1 MALFLGIDGG
11 GTKTR
16 CVVGDEHRVLG
27 TALASSS
34 KVQRVGEDEARRVS
48 HAVVKEAC
56 DAAGVSAKRIEHGCI
71 GISGFIDSSVAEWVR
86 GMLSEVISAPVDVVE
101 DVMIAL
107 EAAFGDAPGCIV
119 VAGTGSIAVG
129 RNEQCTLLRAGG
141 WGPAVSDE
149 GSGYWIGRAAVTAT
163 LRVYDSGKNT
173 ALLPAIMDA
182 WHLSTREEF
191 TRMASASP
199 PPDFA
204 QLFPKVLQT
213 AEMGDA
219 TASEIIMRAGFEL
232 AELALV
238 VIRQLWP
245 EMHRVRVAVSGGI
258 LQNSRLIRQVFAS
271 TLRSARPEAAVTF
284 GNIEAVM
291 GALALARKAGAGIQQ
306 STQPVNK
313 VEGK

>member
-27 TALASSS
+27 TALTSSC
-34 KVQRVGEDEARRVS
+34 KIQRVGEDEARRAL
-48 HAVVKEAC
+48 HTVVKEAC
-56 DAAGVSAKRIEHGCI
+56 DAAGVSVNRIDQACI
-71 GISGFIDSSVAEWVR
+71 GIAGITDGSVTEWVQR
-86 GMLSEVISAPVDVVE
+86 ALAQVISAPVEVVSDVL
-101 DVMIAL
+101 IAL

-119 VAGTGSIAVG
+119 AAGTGSFAIG
-129 RNEQCTLLRAGG
+129 RNEEGKMVRAGG

-149 GSGYWIGRAAVTAT
+149 GSGYWIGRAAVAAT
-163 LRVYDSGKNT
+163 LRAYDSGKNT

-182 WHLSTREEF
+182 WRVSSRQEF
-191 TRMASASP
+191 TRIASSSP

-204 QLFPKVLQT
+204 QLFPKVLQV

-219 TASEIIMRAGFEL
+219 TATDIIMRAGFEL
-232 AELALV
+232 AELAMI

-245 EMHRVRVAVSGGI
+245 EAQRVRVAVSGGV
-258 LQNSRLIRQVFAS
+258 LQNSRFIRQVFAS
-271 TLRSARPEAAVTF
+271 TLRCARPEAALTF

-291 GALALARKAGAGIQQ
+291 GALILARKAAIR
-306 STQPVNK
+306 K
-313 VEGK
+313 VTV